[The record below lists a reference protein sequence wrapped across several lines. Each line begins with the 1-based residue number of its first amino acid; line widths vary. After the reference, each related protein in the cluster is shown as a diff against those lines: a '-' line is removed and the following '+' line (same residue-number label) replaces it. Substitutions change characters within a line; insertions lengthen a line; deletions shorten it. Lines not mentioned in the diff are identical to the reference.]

1 MTQAKFRV
9 SSFAAGIVLLAGGLS
24 PSTAIAQTSRAPN
37 ESRVSSGREGQN
49 TTRLTISNVFQ
60 KQLELESLDRDNP
73 KNRNYAGA
81 RAMASCVVR
90 RSKGKANELFG
101 GPLTNDPQYQNLS
114 NVLTK
119 KYRNCLVSGADG
131 VPMYVVN
138 AALAEQLLGGED
150 LKVDNRAVTPDFYL
164 ENGKITSLEGL
175 SRCLSA
181 HSPQMTLRYLQTKP
195 GSENEKAEL
204 ANLYGSTPQ
213 CGVGEPVDLP
223 EVEQRALLA
232 TSLYQWKHG
241 I

>member
-1 MTQAKFRV
+1 MTQAKIRL
-9 SSFAAGIVLLAGGLS
+9 SSFALGVALLSGGFFS
-24 PSTAIAQTSRAPN
+24 STALAQTSQAAN

-60 KQLELESLDRDNP
+60 KQMELESLDRDNP
-73 KNRNYAGA
+73 QNRNYAGA
-81 RAMASCVVR
+81 KVMASCVVR
-90 RSKGKANELFG
+90 RSKEKANELFG
-101 GPLTNDPQYQNLS
+101 GPLTNDPDYQNLS

-131 VPMYVVN
+131 VPMYVIN
-138 AALAEQLLGGED
+138 AALAEQILIDEN
-150 LKVDNRAVTPDFYL
+150 LKVDNRTVTPAFYL
-164 ENGKITSLEGL
+164 EDGKITSLEGL

-181 HSPQMTLRYLQTKP
+181 HSPQMTLRYLESKP

-204 ANLYGSTPQ
+204 TKLYGSTPQ
-213 CGVGEPVDLP
+213 CGVTEPVNLS

-232 TSLYQWKHG
+232 TSLYQWTHG